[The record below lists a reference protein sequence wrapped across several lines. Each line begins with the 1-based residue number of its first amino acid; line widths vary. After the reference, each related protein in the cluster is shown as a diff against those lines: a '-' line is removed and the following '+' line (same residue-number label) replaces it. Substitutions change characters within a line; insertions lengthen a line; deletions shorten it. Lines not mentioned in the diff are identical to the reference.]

1 VLKYIFGAIFI
12 ALAWAAKIVFREV
25 DALFWVAI
33 GVTVVVVLG
42 IALWVILKA
51 VATRKAASAIEAGLG
66 EAGGRN
72 IRPDQQAEITAMQ
85 VEFQKAISGL
95 KSSRLGHRGRDALG
109 VLPWYII
116 IGPPG
121 AGKTTALRSS
131 GLQFPYAKGGK
142 VKGVG
147 GTRNCDWWL
156 TNEAIILDTAGRWS
170 TQDDDHEEWLAFLD
184 LLHKTRPKKPVNGIL
199 LAVSLLDLEGGE
211 EEMAAL
217 AKALRDRLDEVT
229 GRLEMVVPVYLLVT
243 KSDLVPGFVE
253 MFGDL
258 RDKERGQIWGV
269 TLPLIASPDER
280 AGLLEEQ
287 LQELFDVVG
296 QRAFTRLCDERRVD
310 ARHKI
315 FEFQQQLEGFGR
327 NLSALVGD
335 LFAENV
341 YQDAPILRGVYF
353 TSGTQEGRPIDR
365 IMQSMASAFGISGR
379 AAASV
384 AVTKPKSYFLRDVFT
399 NVVFPDQAAAV
410 RSTRVMRKQRMQK
423 IAITVGAFAL
433 AAGFLF
439 LPIRS
444 YSTNSGYAKDVLHA
458 IDKLAVSRASKDG
471 LGLPTAQALESIEEM
486 AKSLAEGES
495 GSVLFPRSAVTKQL
509 HIAIERLLVRPIIR
523 ADLAKAASTSGLGA
537 SDLMDALILHLLL
550 TQDKQ
555 PDEPTTGTDRWEGGV
570 KLAAEKASARWVSLT
585 NQSAGGRAPRVV
597 ENLVKFYAGRI
608 KDPADMIDRDKKF
621 VNYARTILIGAGDDP
636 LAEIINDPSMPRDL
650 KSIDLL
656 GSALVML
663 TPQQQQPAK
672 GAKKEIAVRGA
683 FTPDGYTAVKK
694 RLHQLEKAQDDDENS
709 WILGKERKV
718 HDARAIARIQA
729 EYYVQYIAAWKRF
742 LLTLSVR
749 EPSSLEDARSLIKKL
764 NAEKPFEAAWKN
776 ISENLV
782 LKDESLADKAM
793 GLLKGAVDKKT
804 GGKTKNVKL
813 GRDKDRERDADDDE
827 EERDPGAKQVE
838 AAFVNLMRFGSVK
851 PTGFEKYGQILT
863 ELAGAMGDQGMPP
876 DVKAF
881 QTAVRNARTNLSNL
895 IAGYDDGGWEQGM
908 LEKILMPPLRGAEVA
923 VVGATADS
931 ANRKWC
937 ETVFV
942 AFDQLLG
949 GKYPFAT
956 TRTAGEARIADI
968 EKFFQPNTG
977 TLWQYYNDSLA
988 NDIER
993 VGNMFRMK
1001 DGAGVHYRDEFLKFL
1016 TRAAELTSA
1025 IFAREPTKMG
1035 ITVGVH
1041 IRPSPQYSKIILDLG
1056 PKKITGLN
1064 AIDRWDEFVWPVRR
1078 ASLRLFVKND
1088 EIETIGP
1095 RDEGE
1100 WAFFY
1105 LLGLGANPSKSGDG
1119 VSLTYMPASGQTRIQ
1134 VDFKP
1139 EGIREIFQRFG
1150 LPRGITAGGGS
1161 CRK

>member
-12 ALAWAAKIVFREV
+12 ALAWAAAIVFHGIA
-25 DALFWVAI
+25 ALFWAAI
-33 GVTVVVVLG
+33 GVTAFVVLG
-42 IALWVILKA
+42 LALWVIIKA
-51 VATRKAASAIEAGLG
+51 VATHKAASAIEQGLG
-66 EAGGRN
+66 DAGGRH

-85 VEFQKAISGL
+85 VEFQKAIGGL
-95 KSSRLGHRGRDALG
+95 KSSRLGQKGRDALG

-184 LLHKTRPKKPVNGIL
+184 LLHNTRPKKPVNGIL

-243 KSDLVPGFVE
+243 KADLVPGFVE

-269 TLPLIASPDER
+269 TLPLLASPDER
-280 AGLLEEQ
+280 ASLLEEQ

-296 QRAFTRLCDERRVD
+296 QRGFQRMCDERRVD
-310 ARHKI
+310 ARFKI
-315 FEFQQQLEGFGR
+315 FEFSQQLEGFGR
-327 NLSALVGD
+327 NLQALVTD

-365 IMQSMASAFGISGR
+365 IMQSMASAFGISGQ
-379 AAASV
+379 AAPV

-399 NVVFPDQAAAV
+399 TVVFPDQSAAV
-410 RSTRVMRKQRMQK
+410 RSARVMRKQRLQK
-423 IAITVGAFAL
+423 LGLTIGAFAL

-444 YSTNSGYAKDVLHA
+444 YSTNSGYAKDVAHA
-458 IDKLAVSRASKDG
+458 IDKLSTSRSGKDG
-471 LGLPTAQALESIEEM
+471 LVSAGALESVEDL

-495 GSVLFPRSAVTKQL
+495 SSALFPRASVTKQL
-509 HIAIERLLVRPIIR
+509 HAAIERLVVRPIIR
-523 ADLAKAASTSGLGA
+523 ADLAKAAAVGGLAA
-537 SDLMDALILHLLL
+537 SDLMDALVLHLLL

-555 PDEPTTGTDRWEGGV
+555 PDEPTPRTDRWDAAV

-585 NQSAGGRAPRVV
+585 NQQAGGRAPRVL

-608 KDPADMIDRDKKF
+608 ADPADMIDRDKKF
-621 VNYARTILIGAGDDP
+621 VNYARTILIGSGDDP
-636 LAEIINDPSMPRDL
+636 LGEIINDPSMPRDL
-650 KSIDLL
+650 KAIDLL
-656 GSALVML
+656 GSAVVLL
-663 TPQQQQPAK
+663 TPQHQQQPK

-683 FTPDGYTAVKK
+683 FTPAGYIAVKK

-709 WILGKERKV
+709 WILGKERKAR
-718 HDARAIARIQA
+718 DARAIAKIQA
-729 EYYVQYIAAWKRF
+729 DYFVQYIAAWKRF
-742 LLTLSVR
+742 LLTLSVN
-749 EPSSLEDARSLIKKL
+749 EPGSLEEARTLIKKL
-764 NAEKPFEAAWKN
+764 NSEKPFETTWKN

-782 LKDESLADKAM
+782 LKDEDSLADKALGM
-793 GLLKGAVDKKT
+793 LRGAADKKS
-804 GGKTKNVKL
+804 GGRLK
-813 GRDKDRERDADDDE
+813 DKGKKDSDDDE
-827 EERDPGAKQVE
+827 DNRDPGAKQVE
-838 AAFVNLMRFGSVK
+838 TAFEGLMRFGSVK
-851 PTGFEKYGQILT
+851 PTGFELYGQILT
-863 ELAGAMGDQGMPP
+863 ELASAMGDPGAPMPDP
-876 DVKAF
+876 KAF
-881 QTAVRNARTNLSNL
+881 QTAIRTQRTNLSNL
-895 IAGYDDGGWEQGM
+895 IARYDDQGWEQGM

-942 AFDQLLG
+942 AFDQLLA

-956 TRTAGEARIADI
+956 ARMSGEAKLADI
-968 EKFFQPNTG
+968 EKFFQPATG
-977 TLWQYYNDSLA
+977 TLWQYFNDSLSG
-988 NDIER
+988 DIER
-993 VGNMFRMK
+993 VGNLFRMK
-1001 DGAGVHYRDEFLKFL
+1001 DGAAIHYREDFPKFL
-1016 TRAAELTSA
+1016 TRAAELTSSV
-1025 IFAREPTKMG
+1025 FAKEPSKIGMP
-1035 ITVGVH
+1035 VGVH

-1056 PKKITGLN
+1056 VKKIIGLN
-1064 AIDRWDEFVWPVRR
+1064 ALDRWDEFVWPVRR

-1088 EIETIGP
+1088 EVEAIGP

-1100 WAFFY
+1100 WALFY
-1105 LLGLGANPSKSGDG
+1105 LLGLGTNASKSGDG
-1119 VSLTYMPASGQTRIQ
+1119 VSLTYSSVTNLQNKVQ

-1139 EGIREIFQRFG
+1139 DNIREIFQKFS
-1150 LPRGITAGGGS
+1150 LPKGITAGGGS

>member
-1 VLKYIFGAIFI
+1 VLKYIFGAIFV
-12 ALAWAAKIVFREV
+12 ALAWAAAIVFHGV
-25 DALFWVAI
+25 SALFWAAI

-42 IALWVILKA
+42 LTLWAIFKA
-51 VATRKAASAIEAGLG
+51 IATRKAASAIEAGLG

-85 VEFQKAISGL
+85 VEFQKAIAGL
-95 KSSRLGHRGRDALG
+95 KSSRLGRKGRDALSM
-109 VLPWYII
+109 LPWYII

-184 LLHKTRPKKPVNGIL
+184 LLGKTRPKKPVNGIL

-243 KSDLVPGFVE
+243 KTDLVPGFVE

-269 TLPLIASPDER
+269 TLPLMASPDER

-296 QRAFTRLCDERRVD
+296 QRSFTRLCEERRVD
-310 ARHKI
+310 ARCKI
-315 FEFQQQLEGFGR
+315 FEFSQQLEAFGR
-327 NLSALVGD
+327 NLSALVAD

-365 IMQSMASAFGISGR
+365 IMQNMASAFGISGR
-379 AAASV
+379 AAAAV

-399 NVVFPDQAAAV
+399 SVVFPDQTAAV
-410 RSTRVMRKQRMQK
+410 RSTRMIRKQRFQRL
-423 IAITVGAFAL
+423 ALTAGALVL

-444 YSTNSGYAKDVLHA
+444 YSANSGYAKQVLHA
-458 IDKLAVSRASKDG
+458 IDKLAASRSSKDG
-471 LGLPTAQALESIEEM
+471 MGLVSAGALESVEDL

-495 GSVLFPRSAVTKQL
+495 SSVLFPRASVTKQL
-509 HIAIERLLVRPIIR
+509 HTSIERLVVRPIIR
-523 ADLAKAASTSGLGA
+523 ADLVKAASVGGLAA
-537 SDLMDALILHLLL
+537 SDLMDALVLHLLL

-555 PDEPTTGTDRWEGGV
+555 PDEPTPRTDRWEAAV

-585 NQSAGGRAPRVV
+585 NQPAAGRAPRVL

-608 KDPADMIDRDKKF
+608 ADPADMIDRDKKF
-621 VNYARTILIGAGDDP
+621 VSYARTILIGSGDDP
-636 LAEIINDPSMPRDL
+636 LAEIVNDPSMPRDL
-650 KSIDLL
+650 KAIDLL
-656 GSALVML
+656 GSAVVLL
-663 TPQQQQPAK
+663 NPQQSKSAN
-672 GAKKEIAVRGA
+672 KEIAVRGA
-683 FTPDGYTAVKK
+683 FTPAGYIAVKK
-694 RLHQLEKAQDDDENS
+694 RLGQLEKAQDDDENS
-709 WILGKERKV
+709 WILGKERKAR
-718 HDARAIARIQA
+718 DARAIAKIQA
-729 EYYVQYIAAWKRF
+729 DYFVQYIAAWKRF
-742 LLTLSVR
+742 LLTLSVQ
-749 EPSSLEDARSLIKKL
+749 EPTSLEEARALIKRL
-764 NAEKPFEAAWKN
+764 ITEKPFETTWKN

-782 LKDESLADKAM
+782 LKDEESLAGKAFGM
-793 GLLKGAVDKKT
+793 LKGAANKKSR
-804 GGKTKNVKL
+804 GKLNKL
-813 GRDKDRERDADDDE
+813 SKEDE
-827 EERDPGAKQVE
+827 EEDNRDPGARQVE
-838 AAFVNLMRFGSVK
+838 TAFEGLMRFGSVK
-851 PTGFEKYGQILT
+851 PTGFEQYGQILT
-863 ELAGAMGDQGMPP
+863 ELAGAMGEPGSGMPDP
-876 DVKAF
+876 KAF
-881 QTAVRNARTNLSNL
+881 QTAIRSQRTNLSNL
-895 IAGYDDGGWEQGM
+895 IARYDDQGWEQGM

-942 AFDQLLG
+942 AFDQLLA

-956 TRTAGEARIADI
+956 VRTSGEAKIADI
-968 EKFFQPNTG
+968 AKFFQPNTG
-977 TLWQYYNDSLA
+977 TLWQYFTDSLA
-988 NDIER
+988 GDIDR

-1001 DGAGVHYRDEFLKFL
+1001 DGAAVRYREEFLKFL
-1016 TRAAELTSA
+1016 SRAADLTSH
-1025 IFAREPTKMG
+1025 IFAKDPTKIGMP
-1035 ITVGVH
+1035 VGVH

-1056 PKKITGLN
+1056 NKRITGLN
-1064 AIDRWDEFVWPVRR
+1064 ALDRWDEFVWPVRR
-1078 ASLRLFVKND
+1078 ANLRLFIKND
-1088 EIETIGP
+1088 EIGAIGP

-1105 LLGLGANPSKSGDG
+1105 LLGLGTNPSKNGDE
-1119 VSLTYMPASGQTRIQ
+1119 VSLTYTPANGQGRVQ

-1139 EGIREIFQRFG
+1139 ENIRETFQRVS
-1150 LPRGITAGGGS
+1150 LPRAITAGGGS
-1161 CRK
+1161 CKK